1 MKIKDVV
8 DRLLKEGR
16 DYKRL
21 PNTSKPTLLKSG
33 AEIIAGVYGYRVAC
47 EVMNRVLDTEKNFAF
62 YEVKVAL
69 CDEDG
74 AVVAEGVGSCNT
86 RERRYLK
93 TDIAGNLNTVLKM
106 AKKRAYVDAVL
117 TASKASYLF
126 TQDLD

>member
-1 MKIKDVV
+1 MKIKEVV
-8 DRLLKEGR
+8 EKLLREGR
-16 DYKRL
+16 DYMRL

-33 AEIIAGVYGYRVAC
+33 AEIIAGVYGYRATVQ
-47 EVMNRVLDTEKNFAF
+47 VINRVIDTERNFAF
-62 YEVKVAL
+62 YEVQVSL

-74 AVVAEGVGSCNT
+74 VVVAEGLGSCNT

-93 TDIAGNLNTVLKM
+93 TDFAANMNTVLKM